1 VYIAKLKDGPKRA
14 MKLSQMILERVLK
27 MVWWRGRNEL
37 TWKDFEVEMF
47 LSSQNIDFP
56 FLFAETFGAFFF
68 PLFFNTFSLSL
79 SLFSMLRLFEDLG
92 ILMINEEK
100 NTLQKFLFRWNRM
113 EWLSHDYRN
122 GGVVDILAVVA
133 YSGEVRQYYWERLAK
148 KFGWQIIFKKFQN
161 SKQTDNL
168 TKLNTIKSCYMENI
182 WL

>member
-1 VYIAKLKDGPKRA
+1 
-14 MKLSQMILERVLK
+14 
-27 MVWWRGRNEL
+27 
-37 TWKDFEVEMF
+37 
-47 LSSQNIDFP
+47 
-56 FLFAETFGAFFF
+56 
-68 PLFFNTFSLSL
+68 
-79 SLFSMLRLFEDLG
+79 
-92 ILMINEEK
+92 
-100 NTLQKFLFRWNRM
+100 M